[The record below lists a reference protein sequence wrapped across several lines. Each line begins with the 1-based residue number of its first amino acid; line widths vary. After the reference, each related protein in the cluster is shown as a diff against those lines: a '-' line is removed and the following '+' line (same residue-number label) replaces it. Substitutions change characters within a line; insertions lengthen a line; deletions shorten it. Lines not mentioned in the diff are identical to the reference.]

1 MIENQLDAM
10 EARYE
15 ELSVASAQPDVI
27 ADIARYRDV
36 IREMSDLEGTVMA
49 WREAKKT
56 DAQISEADDNPYFKD
71 EAKTK
76 ACCELARNAVMAQAK
91 EKLQLFDNFIVY
103 GVKDTEGTE

>member
-1 MIENQLDAM
+1 MSEYTMTSATRGNIRDHIDEMRVFLDTIEML
-10 EARYE
+10 
-15 ELSVASAQPDVI
+15 
-27 ADIARYRDV
+27 
-36 IREMSDLEGTVMA
+36 
-49 WREAKKT
+49 